1 MVRRHPWRSALVA
14 MVLVLVIGGGVGALL
29 VRRALG
35 PVQADPSHQVVVT
48 VTPGE
53 GLDQVVTTLGRDHLV
68 RSELVF
74 SIYARIKGLAGRLHP
89 GKFVLDRGMGDA
101 ELVAVL
107 ERTPTVIP
115 LKVTVPD
122 GLTASKEASLLQAG
136 GLFSSSSYMDQI
148 RSGRFSGI
156 SQLPGA
162 PAGASWEGMAY
173 GDTFL
178 VDPHISAHA
187 FLKLQLEDFDRRVRG
202 AILAGSSKVGLTPY
216 QVLVLASVVEAEAV
230 TTKDRGLV
238 AGVFFN
244 RLHQGIPLQS
254 DVTVLYAMA
263 HAGDSRQPFSTSFP
277 SPYNTYLH
285 AGLPPGPIDSPG
297 ASAIAAVLHP
307 TATPYMYFVSMPNGK
322 MLFAVTEAQHLQQVQ
337 QAGLG

>member
-1 MVRRHPWRSALVA
+1 MRRHPWRTALVA
-14 MVLVLVIGGGVGALL
+14 VLVVLVVGGAAAALL
-29 VRRALG
+29 ARRALE
-35 PVQADPSHQVVVT
+35 PVQRDPTQQVVVT
-48 VTPGE
+48 VTRGE
-53 GLDQVVTTLGRDHLV
+53 SLAQLVNTLGRDHLV

-74 SIYARIKGLAGRLHP
+74 SIYARMKGLAGRLHP
-89 GKFVLDRGMGDA
+89 GKFVLDRGMGAA

-107 ERTPTVIP
+107 EGPPSVLP
-115 LKVTVPD
+115 VKVTVPD
-122 GLTASKEASLLQAG
+122 GLSARQEALRLQAD
-136 GLFSSSSYMDQI
+136 GLFSSASYMQQI
-148 RSGRFSGI
+148 DSGRFPGI

-178 VDPHISAHA
+178 VDPHITAHA
-187 FLKLQLEDFDRRVRG
+187 FLKLQLEDFNRRERA
-202 AILAGSSKVGLTPY
+202 AILAGSARVGLTPY

-230 TTKDRGLV
+230 TRKDRGLV

-263 HAGDSRQPFSTSFP
+263 RAGDSREPFSTSFP

-307 TATPYMYFVSMPNGK
+307 TATAYMYFVSMPDGR
-322 MLFAVTEAQHLQQVQ
+322 MLFAVTAAQHQQQVQ